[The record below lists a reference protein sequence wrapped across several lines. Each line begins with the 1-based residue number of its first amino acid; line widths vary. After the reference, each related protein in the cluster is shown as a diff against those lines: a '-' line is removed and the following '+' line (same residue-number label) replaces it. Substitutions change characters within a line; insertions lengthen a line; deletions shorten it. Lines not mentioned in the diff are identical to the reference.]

1 MPESELALTAIL
13 ALDHFGDADKDALE
27 LLEKQLSVPGHAYQ
41 ASLALLQNGRKE
53 SLAILEGHLRCEG
66 NSAWVHG
73 EQPSRREF
81 GEPARDA

>member
-41 ASLALLQNGRKE
+41 ASLALCKTEER
-53 SLAILEGHLRCEG
+53 
-66 NSAWVHG
+66 
-73 EQPSRREF
+73 SRWRF
-81 GEPARDA
+81 SKDTCARGQRLGPRRATFSS